1 MRDNEALR
9 RELAKKQEQSSSED
23 ESDSD
28 ESRDELIAKAK
39 ASLGECVN
47 EDEPGS
53 ALLNMKFMVKARE
66 AQRAR
71 AREDAEKLLEELEA
85 EHPSSDDDD
94 EDGAALR
101 ELAAL
106 SGDAPAE
113 AEAPPTV
120 ALQGNSLKVR
130 RKRGAAGAA
139 VAPAAAPAAAD
150 GAGAAATKKAR
161 AAAGAAAEAPASGGE
176 GAWLAA
182 ARKARARGRAV
193 SQKHVEVE
201 PPRLRTGSTVSEPEA
216 SVPVKEN
223 APLTKLSQQDLLHM
237 AFDDKDQEDFAQQ
250 RSEELA
256 PERPPEQP
264 DLMGWG
270 SWAGEGAPAPKQRK
284 KRKEAPPVIET
295 KPTGA
300 AANPRVILN
309 PKRAKKAGLL
319 KVAQVPYPFTSRSE
333 YERYMARPVGNDW
346 NAAPAV
352 KKLTRPAVSVRAG
365 AAVEPIRKGGGGKKG
380 LV

>member
-23 ESDSD
+23 ESDD
-28 ESRDELIAKAK
+28 ESREALIAKAR
-39 ASLGECVN
+39 ASLGECVD

-71 AREDAEKLLEELEA
+71 AREDAERLLEELEA
-85 EHPSSDDDD
+85 ENASSDDDD

-130 RKRGAAGAA
+130 RKRGAAAA
-139 VAPAAAPAAAD
+139 AAPAAAPAAAD
-150 GAGAAATKKAR
+150 GTGAGAAATKKAR
-161 AAAGAAAEAPASGGE
+161 AAAAEAPASGGE

-201 PPRLRTGSTVSEPEA
+201 PPRLRTGSTVSEPEQA
-216 SVPVKEN
+216 APVQED

-237 AFDDKDQEDFAQQ
+237 AFDDKDQEDFAAQ

-256 PERPPEQP
+256 PERPPDQP
-264 DLMGWG
+264 DVLGWG
-270 SWAGEGAPAPKQRK
+270 SWTGEGAPAPRPKK
-284 KRKEAPPVIET
+284 KRKEAPVTIVP
-295 KPTGA
+295 PTGA

-309 PKRAKKAGLL
+309 PKRHKKAGLL

-333 YERYMARPVGNDW
+333 YERYMARPVGSDW

-365 AAVEPIRKGGGGKKG
+365 AAVEPIRKGGGRKKG

>member
-1 MRDNEALR
+1 MR
-9 RELAKKQEQSSSED
+9 RELAKKQEQSSSE

-28 ESRDELIAKAK
+28 ESREELIAKAK
-39 ASLGECVN
+39 ASLGECGDA
-47 EDEPGS
+47 EEPGS

-85 EHPSSDDDD
+85 DRSGSDDDDD

-113 AEAPPTV
+113 AEAPPTI

-130 RKRGAAGAA
+130 RKRGADAA
-139 VAPAAAPAAAD
+139 AAAPAAVPAP
-150 GAGAAATKKAR
+150 AAAAD
-161 AAAGAAAEAPASGGE
+161 PSSGE

-216 SVPVKEN
+216 SAPVKED
-223 APLTKLSQQDLLHM
+223 APLTKLSQQDLLHI
-237 AFDDKDQEDFAQQ
+237 AFDDEDQEDFAQQ

-264 DLMGWG
+264 DLLGWG
-270 SWAGEGAPAPKQRK
+270 AWTGEGAPAPKQRK
-284 KRKEAPPVIET
+284 KRKEAPPVSVP
-295 KPTGA
+295 PTGIN
-300 AANPRVILN
+300 ANPRVILN
-309 PKRAKKAGLL
+309 PKRHKKAGLL

-365 AAVEPIRKGGGGKKG
+365 AAVEPIRKGGKKKG